1 SSAGRARARGGRAA
15 AAACAERATEL
26 TPDPARRARRALAAA
41 QAKHQAGA
49 PEAALRLLAMAQA
62 GPLDGLGR
70 ARAELLRAQPAIS
83 SGHGRD
89 APVLLLPAAWRLAPL
104 DAGLARETYRDAF
117 DAALVAGRLA
127 ADAGMPEV
135 AQAALAAPT
144 APQPPSAAD
153 LLLDGLAVL
162 TTRGYAAGAPMIKR

>member
-1 SSAGRARARGGRAA
+1 
-15 AAACAERATEL
+15 
-26 TPDPARRARRALAAA
+26 
-41 QAKHQAGA
+41 
-49 PEAALRLLAMAQA
+49 
-62 GPLDGLGR
+62 
-70 ARAELLRAQPAIS
+70 
-83 SGHGRD
+83 
-89 APVLLLPAAWRLAPL
+89 
-104 DAGLARETYRDAF
+104 ARETYRDAF

-162 TTRGYAAGAPMIKR
+162 TTRGYAAGAPMIKRALNAFRAEKAPSEHGFGWLPLACRLCHDLWDDQGWHALTGKLIGLARQTGALTVLRSALLLGVAAELFAGELATAASLVQESQAVAQAIGSPAGP